1 MMELVGAKLLDWGIS
16 KAADILL
23 EQASDQLKSRLKK
36 DDVQKAIAAGVKAA
50 TQSEASLSP
59 SSRLFYR
66 CGDKQAQ
73 NFKSEVFS
81 NATIREELL
90 RPFCNDGKPRLEY
103 LTAGFK
109 KVEAEVGVN
118 LNDVALQP
126 WLEGFTNAYFEQT
139 SAIIQFQIAKQ
150 NYCKQLVNWFDDV
163 KFAGIAVEGKVIEE
177 SRELENIFVIP
188 DAIAEVRQ
196 RGSDSESLIYQS
208 LAGQDFWLAVRD
220 FQRRKKS
227 KNILQEI
234 RKLQEEEGSVAD
246 FADPVTLTPDRQLEL
261 IQEQSQQAKLADNQW
276 SGTKVLASQL
286 WQQNDSKKL
295 VLLGAPGSGKTTLM
309 SYLAVVLARGRSEEL
324 GLSAS
329 TNWLPILIRIRD
341 LAKHP
346 EMSILQYAKH
356 FAEQDMC
363 CDLLPGCFFESWL
376 QDGRGVILLDGL
388 DEIAE
393 EGKRQEIIRKIENF
407 LGQFKQNRAIVTS
420 RPAGYRRDSFR
431 TDEYPHYL
439 LQPFDDAKIE
449 QFITNWYDSRILDR
463 QEATRRRESLQK
475 ALAENDRIKLLAR
488 NPLLLTI
495 IALIHRY
502 QARLPRERY
511 KLYDKAVETLLTTW
525 DDNREI
531 TAHTALKHLSL
542 DDLRRLMEQ
551 LAYWIHTQGG
561 TGDNEGGTLIDRE
574 ELLTQ
579 LIQYIREQKK
589 LERHEAKAEAE
600 RFLTHIRD
608 RTGLLNEQG
617 QDCYA
622 FVHKTFQE
630 YLAAQEIRDRQEESF
645 EVVLDHVRSHL
656 HDPHWREVLL
666 LLIAQ
671 QKRGNPAKC
680 LTEILNYPDPY
691 GQWLHRN
698 LFFAGNCLAENIL
711 VTDETLVER
720 ILDDLMQLQI
730 SDSLLVSKS
739 ILSQV
744 FRTLCSL
751 SETELEAPALKRLLN
766 APIEKIGKVRLQQY
780 RAALNDKDRACTTLL
795 SLLKDEDCNVRLGAA
810 CMLEELGQTSSEV
823 VNELLLM
830 LKTQDFR
837 IGFRAAG
844 ALGKLGQASSEVVS
858 ELLALLKGEEPG
870 MSVIAAYALGKL
882 GHASSEVVSELL
894 ALLKHEDIGMRL
906 SAADA
911 LGGLGQASNEVV
923 SELLSLLKDQ
933 DSHVRSSAAY
943 AIGEVG
949 QASNELVSELL
960 FLLKDEDSR
969 VRSNAADALGEL
981 RQESNSKVV
990 SELLALL
997 KDTDSHVRYSA
1008 AYTLGKIGHASNEVV
1023 NELLSLLKDID
1034 FSARSSVA
1042 YALGEVGQAS
1052 NEVVSE
1058 LLFLLKDQDSSVRSS
1073 AAYTLGKLGRASNE
1087 VVSELLFLLKD
1098 QDSSVRSSAA
1108 YTLGKLGRASNE
1120 VVSELLFLLKD
1131 QDSSMRSSAASAL
1144 RQLGQV
1150 SSEVVSRLVRW
1161 LEQEQEAEVE
1171 GIKNAVDTLWQLVT
1185 GEDD

>member
-1 MMELVGAKLLDWGIS
+1 MMELVGAKLVDWGIS
-16 KAADILL
+16 KAADILFD
-23 EQASDQLKSRLKK
+23 QASDQLKSRLKK

-90 RPFCNDGKPRLEY
+90 RPFCNEGRPRLEY

-126 WLEGFTNAYFEQT
+126 WLDSFMDAYFEQT
-139 SAIIQFQIAKQ
+139 SAIIQFQVAKQ

-196 RGSDSESLIYQS
+196 RGSGIASLS
-208 LAGQDFWLAVRD
+208 
-220 FQRRKKS
+220 FQGVLFGHEFS
-227 KNILQEI
+227 GN
-234 RKLQEEEGSVAD
+234 
-246 FADPVTLTPDRQLEL
+246 FADPATLTPDRQLEL
-261 IQEQSQQAKLADNQW
+261 IQEQRQQAKLADNQW
-276 SGTKVLASQL
+276 SGTKVLASHL
-286 WQQNDSKKL
+286 WQQNDFKKL

-329 TNWLPILIRIRD
+329 TDWLPILIRIRD

-346 EMSILQYAKH
+346 ELSILQYAKH
-356 FAEQDMC
+356 FAEKDMC

-439 LQPFDDAKIE
+439 LQPFNDAKIE

-488 NPLLLTI
+488 NLLLLTI

-531 TAHTALKHLSL
+531 TAHTALKHLNL
-542 DDLRRLMEQ
+542 DDLRRLMER

-579 LIQYIREQKK
+579 LILYIREQKK

-645 EVVLDHVRSHL
+645 EVVIDHIRSHL

-691 GQWLHRN
+691 GQ
-698 LFFAGNCLAENIL
+698 
-711 VTDETLVER
+711 
-720 ILDDLMQLQI
+720 
-730 SDSLLVSKS
+730 S
-739 ILSQV
+739 
-744 FRTLCSL
+744 
-751 SETELEAPALKRLLN
+751 
-766 APIEKIGKVRLQQY
+766 
-780 RAALNDKDRACTTLL
+780 
-795 SLLKDEDCNVRLGAA
+795 
-810 CMLEELGQTSSEV
+810 
-823 VNELLLM
+823 
-830 LKTQDFR
+830 
-837 IGFRAAG
+837 
-844 ALGKLGQASSEVVS
+844 
-858 ELLALLKGEEPG
+858 
-870 MSVIAAYALGKL
+870 
-882 GHASSEVVSELL
+882 
-894 ALLKHEDIGMRL
+894 
-906 SAADA
+906 
-911 LGGLGQASNEVV
+911 GLI
-923 SELLSLLKDQ
+923 
-933 DSHVRSSAAY
+933 H
-943 AIGEVG
+943 
-949 QASNELVSELL
+949 
-960 FLLKDEDSR
+960 
-969 VRSNAADALGEL
+969 
-981 RQESNSKVV
+981 
-990 SELLALL
+990 
-997 KDTDSHVRYSA
+997 
-1008 AYTLGKIGHASNEVV
+1008 
-1023 NELLSLLKDID
+1023 
-1034 FSARSSVA
+1034 
-1042 YALGEVGQAS
+1042 
-1052 NEVVSE
+1052 
-1058 LLFLLKDQDSSVRSS
+1058 
-1073 AAYTLGKLGRASNE
+1073 
-1087 VVSELLFLLKD
+1087 
-1098 QDSSVRSSAA
+1098 
-1108 YTLGKLGRASNE
+1108 
-1120 VVSELLFLLKD
+1120 
-1131 QDSSMRSSAASAL
+1131 
-1144 RQLGQV
+1144 
-1150 SSEVVSRLVRW
+1150 
-1161 LEQEQEAEVE
+1161 
-1171 GIKNAVDTLWQLVT
+1171 
-1185 GEDD
+1185 